1 MNNLIKRLFF
11 RISRSLLTDYGPS
24 VLTIIFA
31 VVKELLFPNSP
42 LWLIPIFFLVMV
54 YVFTRDVKW

>member
-1 MNNLIKRLFF
+1 MNNIIIRIFRRLF
-11 RISRSLLTDYGPS
+11 RSLISDYGPS

-31 VVKELLFPNSP
+31 IVQGFIFPDSP

-54 YVFTRDVKW
+54 YVFTRYVKW